1 MTQRHDP
8 GMMPDPAAS
17 EKRGVA
23 LSSVAA
29 AVLLTG
35 LKLAVGLWTGSLGIL
50 AEAAHSGL
58 DLAAAGVTYLAVRVS
73 DQPADQRHTYGH
85 GKVENLSALFE
96 TVLLF
101 VTCIW
106 IIYEALRRLFFEPAE
121 IEASIWAFLVL
132 AISIVVDASRSRALM
147 SVAEKY
153 NSQALEADAL
163 HFSTDIWSSAVVIIG
178 LIFVRLADALQAPFL
193 AKADAVA
200 ALGVAVIVIVVS
212 YRLGSRA
219 VDALL
224 DAAPQGLRKQ
234 IVEAARV
241 PGVLDVRE
249 ARVRQAGPIT
259 FADLIL
265 SVRPDTS
272 IELGHSIADQA
283 EAAVSKILPESDV
296 MVHVEPEDHRDVG
309 HLAKVRMIA
318 EQHGMNAHAL
328 RLIDLGG
335 ERSLELHLEVEDP
348 GRLDE
353 AHGRATA
360 FERAV
365 RERLPGISSVVS
377 HIEPM
382 GARAHHLRGAPSD
395 EGRVMG
401 ALRGLEREMRVEF
414 NFHQVQVR
422 RVGDELM
429 VSLHCEL
436 DPGTDLRD
444 AHDFAERLEQG
455 LRARVPEVARV
466 VIHVEP
472 TGAPDP

>member
-1 MTQRHDP
+1 MRPEEPEGT
-8 GMMPDPAAS
+8 PDFAAA
-17 EKRGVA
+17 EKRSVA

-29 AVLLTG
+29 AIFLTA
-35 LKLAVGLWTGSLGIL
+35 LKLVVGLWTGSLGIL

-96 TVLLF
+96 TLLLF
-101 VTCIW
+101 LTCIW
-106 IIYEALRRLFFEPAE
+106 IIYEAIQRLFFEPAE
-121 IEASIWAFLVL
+121 VQASIWAFLVM
-132 AISIVVDASRSRALM
+132 AVSIIIDVSRSRALM
-147 SVAEKY
+147 HVADKY

-163 HFSTDIWSSAVVIIG
+163 HFSTDIWSSSVVIVG
-178 LIFVRLADALQAPFL
+178 LIFVRIADALQAPLL

-200 ALGVAVIVIVVS
+200 ALGVAAIVILVS
-212 YRLGSRA
+212 YRLGKRA

-224 DAAPQGLRKQ
+224 DAAPQGLREQ
-234 IVEAARV
+234 IMRAAHV

-249 ARVRQAGPIT
+249 ARVRQSGPMT
-259 FADLIL
+259 FADLTL
-265 SVRPDTS
+265 AVQPETS
-272 IELGHSIADQA
+272 IEHGHRIADQA

-296 MVHVEPEDHRDVG
+296 MVHVEPEDHHEVG
-309 HLAKVRMIA
+309 DLDKVRIIA

-328 RLIDLGG
+328 RLIDLGE
-335 ERSLELHLEVEDP
+335 ERSLELHLEVDDA

-360 FERAV
+360 FEREV
-365 RERLPGISSVVS
+365 RERIPGISSVVS

-382 GARAHHLRGAPSD
+382 GAHAQHPRGAPSD

-401 ALRGLEREMRVEF
+401 ALRSLEREMQVEF
-414 NFHQVQVR
+414 NFHKVQVR

-429 VSLHCEL
+429 LSLHCEL
-436 DPGTDLRD
+436 DPGTDLHD
-444 AHDFAERLEQG
+444 AHSFSEQLELG
-455 LRARVPEVARV
+455 LRARIPQLARV
-466 VIHVEP
+466 IIHVEP
-472 TGAPDP
+472 IGAPDP